1 MILITGG
8 AGYIG
13 SHVNK
18 LLNQKGFQTVILDN
32 LSRGNI
38 KLVKWGEFVLGDLS
52 DVNQIR
58 LLFKNFKIR
67 AVIHFAAYAY
77 VGESVKNPE
86 KYYFNNLVNTLNLLK
101 VMNEFKCSNIIF
113 SSTCSTYGIPEK
125 LPITETHSQSP
136 INPYGRSKLAIE
148 KILED
153 FSIAYGLKYISLR
166 YFNAAGADIDS
177 EIGEIHNP
185 EPHLIPRILDTALG
199 INDYIEV
206 FGTDYET
213 KDGSC
218 IRDYIHVTDLAS
230 AHYLALKY
238 LLSEQKS
245 DIFNIGNE
253 KGISVL
259 EVIDYAKKITGKD
272 FKVKFSDRRRGD
284 PPVLV
289 ADSTKIKSVLGWRS
303 NYHKLEDILTTA
315 WKWHLKF
322 KKGV

>member
-18 LLNQKGFQTVILDN
+18 LLNHKGFKTVIFDN

-38 KLVKWGEFVLGDLS
+38 KSVKWGEFVLGDLS

-101 VMNEFKCSNIIF
+101 VMNEFNCSNIIF

-125 LPITETHSQSP
+125 LPITETHAQSP
-136 INPYGRSKLAIE
+136 INPYGKSKLAIE
-148 KILED
+148 KVLED

-166 YFNAAGADIDS
+166 YFNAAGADIDC

-206 FGTDYET
+206 FGTDYNT

-218 IRDYIHVTDLAS
+218 VRDYIHVTDLAS

-245 DIFNIGNE
+245 DFFNIGNE

-272 FKVKFSDRRRGD
+272 FKVKFSDRRKGD

-315 WKWHLKF
+315 WKWHLKL